1 MDYHREY
8 DHYDRLAIFLS
19 EVGFIYDHTNTYV
32 HRHSSRRSEGTSR
45 STSPKVVY
53 IDPSTYSGSDRSRG
67 RYVLPPLSCACFLNT
82 LIIGA
87 TATLL
92 RTNLQDDM
100 SASQVWFMWI
110 LTLLTPL
117 GSCLDFE
124 HVALDAETSV
134 PAVTAPRPFHLENLL
149 EAQGTEMRELF
160 RGRYITMPSF
170 FTMLHTSYF
179 AMSRS
184 FHVCTMPMFT
194 DRSQSPVHSFSCRLL
209 QQCISA
215 NHDLNV
221 YHHVPFPFR
230 AHADYW
236 YLPL

>member
-1 MDYHREY
+1 M
-8 DHYDRLAIFLS
+8 
-19 EVGFIYDHTNTYV
+19 

-100 SASQVWFMWI
+100 SAIQVWFMWM
-110 LTLLTPL
+110 LTLPTPL

-170 FTMLHTSYF
+170 FTMLHTSYS
-179 AMSRS
+179 AMPQS
-184 FHVCTMPMFT
+184 FHVCTMPS
-194 DRSQSPVHSFSCRLL
+194 SQIGASLPFIHFHVDCYSNVYALCNHNFN
-209 QQCISA
+209 A
-215 NHDLNV
+215 YHHDLF
-221 YHHVPFPFR
+221 PFPFR
-230 AHADYW
+230 AHADYR